1 MIVAGS
7 RIIARELADG
17 HGLDSGEWVWIDS
30 VGRLKATKGAEIGF
44 GRGAEGLDD
53 IGDIVSMSIAR
64 KHTVM
69 FGFYPGVPS
78 VPEVFVSETPPPVLV
93 QSALDSPPEKVDRRF
108 KANKVPGGKSAAG
121 TSVVVEYV
129 EWEEGYKFKVVSDGF
144 SGHAKDLREV
154 SALVKMRYAPKVT
167 LKEVDS

>member
-1 MIVAGS
+1 MIVAGTKM
-7 RIIARELADG
+7 IARELADG
-17 HGLDSGEWVWIDS
+17 HGLESGEWVWVDS
-30 VGRLKATKGAEIGF
+30 VGRLKAMKGAEIGF

-53 IGDIVSMSIAR
+53 IKDIVSVSIAR

-69 FGFYPGVPS
+69 FGSYPGVPS
-78 VPEVFVSETPPPVLV
+78 GGGDKVVVNLPEAVAIAGV
-93 QSALDSPPEKVDRRF
+93 EKKDMRMRENRGPRGPRPAVG
-108 KANKVPGGKSAAG
+108 A
-121 TSVVVEYV
+121 SVVVEYV

-167 LKEVDS
+167 LKEVGE